1 MRPAMWR
8 ETARR
13 ARERHPAAHEGTS
26 ERTARCTVGSELNA
40 AATDP
45 GAAQA
50 KLAAGDTSTVPD
62 APLTTGP
69 LSDDVGLNVY
79 EKAVTESSPEAKAA
93 YAAHLAKQNAA
104 RQNAMAGV
112 QPTGAVRRPSQAVRA
127 NAAATDAATQAT
139 IDAAHARAAANQAAV
154 DAATKAHVEGAQ
166 EAHQTALAGIQA
178 LKPDASPLE
187 VAQHFRSI
195 RDALEQGDA
204 ENVAS
209 AQNAAS
215 QARSASAPVGA
226 KEPGTGRRRS
236 TGSLGGWERGG
247 DGEGQRTV

>member
-1 MRPAMWR
+1 MRAGIGALASAIPRLTKGQANAP
-8 ETARR
+8 ARR
-13 ARERHPAAHEGTS
+13 
-26 ERTARCTVGSELNA
+26 TVGSELNA

-93 YAAHLAKQNAA
+93 YAAHLARQNAA

-112 QPTGAVRRPSQAVRA
+112 QPTGAVADLPEAVRA

-139 IDAAHARAAANQAAV
+139 VDAAHARAAA
-154 DAATKAHVEGAQ
+154 
-166 EAHQTALAGIQA
+166 I
-178 LKPDASPLE
+178 KPLSTPRPRLMSRARKRRIKPRWPASR
-187 VAQHFRSI
+187 H
-195 RDALEQGDA
+195 
-204 ENVAS
+204 
-209 AQNAAS
+209 
-215 QARSASAPVGA
+215 
-226 KEPGTGRRRS
+226 
-236 TGSLGGWERGG
+236 
-247 DGEGQRTV
+247 